1 MGALQQRLARL
12 ERVLGPEP
20 SPEPGKGAK
29 AGGLRALALT
39 GVAVSLGL
47 AMGGLSSGDT
57 AMLTG
62 GGALAA
68 VSLASLYGIEWVRA
82 KLFARPTRSSP
93 RPARIGMGATVASDA
108 RVEPGATV
116 EMGATVEAG
125 AVIKRGAVVRMGA
138 TVHARAVLEAGAV
151 VGWGAEVGEGA
162 VLEEKAVV
170 GAGATVGSG
179 ARVPAGTRLLPGTT
193 WTPGTN
199 ATAERGPATPE
210 DPRLARIGAACDRIE
225 AELRHARP
233 QVRALLGA
241 TDRTA
246 AVLRTTCSA
255 LVAREQALRAE
266 CSPDRLAF
274 LDHER
279 EELQRRLAAA
289 TDERVRHSLS
299 SAVEA
304 IDDQKRQRA
313 LLATSAERLDA
324 ELTRM
329 QWTLDGMAAQLVRLR
344 TAGDDVAAAPSEDV
358 LRSLG
363 QLHDEIDAMADA
375 LEHVAGNAPEPVAE
389 IAAPGEEA
397 SRQQAP
403 LRAR

>member
-1 MGALQQRLARL
+1 M
-12 ERVLGPEP
+12 LGPEP
-20 SPEPGKGAK
+20 STEWVEPPKP
-29 AGGLRALALT
+29 GGLRTILLCGFGVSLTVALAGLL
-39 GVAVSLGL
+39 GGDSLAL
-47 AMGGLSSGDT
+47 A
-57 AMLTG
+57 G
-62 GGALAA
+62 GGALSA
-68 VSLASLYGIEWVRA
+68 ASLGWLWVSDRLRA
-82 KLFARPTRSSP
+82 RALAQRSGGSA

-125 AVIKRGAVVRMGA
+125 AVIKQGAVVRMGA

-179 ARVPAGTRLLPGTT
+179 ARVPTGTRLLPGTT

-199 ATAERGPATPE
+199 ATAERGQATPE
-210 DPRLARIGAACDRIE
+210 DPRLARIGAACDRIG
-225 AELRHARP
+225 AELRQARP

-241 TDRTA
+241 SDRTA
-246 AVLRTTCSA
+246 AMLRTTCSA

-279 EELQRRLAAA
+279 EELQRRRAAA

-329 QWTLDGMAAQLVRLR
+329 EWTLDGMAAQLVRLR
-344 TAGDDVAAAPSEDV
+344 TAGDDVAAAPSEEV

-363 QLHDEIDAMADA
+363 QLHDEIDAMAEA
-375 LEHVAGNAPEPVAE
+375 LEHVAGNAPEPLAE
-389 IAAPGEEA
+389 IATPGEEA
-397 SRQQAP
+397 ASGQPAP
-403 LRAR
+403 LRSR